1 MKTSLILLWNLKGR
15 DIWFWLMDIRLL
27 VAPEHPLKH
36 CQFNVIW
43 RHKVFALD
51 RRLCYE
57 EVTGT
62 AELGV
67 SAPPPPHPHSLFAR
81 MRYVGRIREKKK
93 ENDEI
98 LKSCNLRQNLLET
111 FRFDRKYF
119 MESPQVWK
127 FSEEEWPRVPLQI
140 RTPGAQY
147 QAPPPKKKRKKAS
160 LSPSTDT
167 RLLCTFRLSDRFA
180 FYQFHELLKC
190 WNIPDSSQTQDRAE
204 KALGN
209 STPIRQTSSLSL

>member
-1 MKTSLILLWNLKGR
+1 
-15 DIWFWLMDIRLL
+15 
-27 VAPEHPLKH
+27 
-36 CQFNVIW
+36 
-43 RHKVFALD
+43 
-51 RRLCYE
+51 
-57 EVTGT
+57 
-62 AELGV
+62 
-67 SAPPPPHPHSLFAR
+67 
-81 MRYVGRIREKKK
+81 MRYVERIREKKK

-127 FSEEEWPRVPLQI
+127 FSEEEQPRVPLQI

-147 QAPPPKKKRKKAS
+147 QAPPPTLKPNPPKKKRKKAS

-209 STPIRQTSSLSL
+209 STPIIQTSSLSL

>member
-1 MKTSLILLWNLKGR
+1 MG
-15 DIWFWLMDIRLL
+15 IRLL

-67 SAPPPPHPHSLFAR
+67 SAPPPHSLFAR
-81 MRYVGRIREKKK
+81 MRYVGRIRERKKK

-147 QAPPPKKKRKKAS
+147 QAPPRKRGKR
-160 LSPSTDT
+160 LRSP
-167 RLLCTFRLSDRFA
+167 RV
-180 FYQFHELLKC
+180 
-190 WNIPDSSQTQDRAE
+190 QTQDYSVRSVCQT
-204 KALGN
+204 GSHFINFMN
-209 STPIRQTSSLSL
+209 SLSIEIFQIRPKLRTGLKKLLETVLVRQTSSLSL

>member
-1 MKTSLILLWNLKGR
+1 MG
-15 DIWFWLMDIRLL
+15 IRLL

-67 SAPPPPHPHSLFAR
+67 SAPPPPHSLFAR

-147 QAPPPKKKRKKAS
+147 QAPPRKRGKR
-160 LSPSTDT
+160 LRSP
-167 RLLCTFRLSDRFA
+167 RV
-180 FYQFHELLKC
+180 
-190 WNIPDSSQTQDRAE
+190 QTQDYSVRSVCQT
-204 KALGN
+204 GSHFINFMN
-209 STPIRQTSSLSL
+209 SLSVEIFQIRPKLRTGLKKLLETVLVRQTSSLSL

>member
-67 SAPPPPHPHSLFAR
+67 SAPPPHPHSLFAR

-147 QAPPPKKKRKKAS
+147 QAPPPRKRGKR
-160 LSPSTDT
+160 LRSP
-167 RLLCTFRLSDRFA
+167 RV
-180 FYQFHELLKC
+180 
-190 WNIPDSSQTQDRAE
+190 QTQDYSVR
-204 KALGN
+204 
-209 STPIRQTSSLSL
+209 SVCQTGSHFINFMNSLSVEIFQIRPKLRTGLKKLLETVLL

>member
-1 MKTSLILLWNLKGR
+1 MKTSSILLWNLKGR

-67 SAPPPPHPHSLFAR
+67 SAPPPPPPFTFCEDE
-81 MRYVGRIREKKK
+81 VCWKNKREKKK

-147 QAPPPKKKRKKAS
+147 QAPPRKRGKR
-160 LSPSTDT
+160 LRSP
-167 RLLCTFRLSDRFA
+167 RV
-180 FYQFHELLKC
+180 
-190 WNIPDSSQTQDRAE
+190 QTQDYSVRSVCQT
-204 KALGN
+204 GSHFINFMN
-209 STPIRQTSSLSL
+209 SLSVEIFQIRPKLRTGLKKLLETVLVRQTSSLSL

>member
-1 MKTSLILLWNLKGR
+1 MG
-15 DIWFWLMDIRLL
+15 IRLL

-67 SAPPPPHPHSLFAR
+67 SAPPPPHSLFAR
-81 MRYVGRIREKKK
+81 MRYVGRIRERKKK

-147 QAPPPKKKRKKAS
+147 QAPPRKRGKR
-160 LSPSTDT
+160 LRSP
-167 RLLCTFRLSDRFA
+167 RV
-180 FYQFHELLKC
+180 
-190 WNIPDSSQTQDRAE
+190 QTQDYSVRSVCQT
-204 KALGN
+204 GSHFINFMN
-209 STPIRQTSSLSL
+209 SLSIEIFQIRPKLRTGLKKLLETVLVRQTSSLSL

>member
-1 MKTSLILLWNLKGR
+1 MG
-15 DIWFWLMDIRLL
+15 IRLL

-67 SAPPPPHPHSLFAR
+67 SAPPPPHSLFAR

-147 QAPPPKKKRKKAS
+147 QAPPRKRGKR
-160 LSPSTDT
+160 LRSP
-167 RLLCTFRLSDRFA
+167 RV
-180 FYQFHELLKC
+180 
-190 WNIPDSSQTQDRAE
+190 QTQDYSVRSVCQT
-204 KALGN
+204 GSHFINFMN
-209 STPIRQTSSLSL
+209 SLSIEIFQIRPKLRTGLKKLLETVLVRQTSSLSL

>member
-1 MKTSLILLWNLKGR
+1 MKTSSILLWSLKGR

-57 EVTGT
+57 EVPGT

-67 SAPPPPHPHSLFAR
+67 SAPPPHPHSLFAR

-111 FRFDRKYF
+111 FRFDRKCF

-147 QAPPPKKKRKKAS
+147 QAPPPRKRGKR
-160 LSPSTDT
+160 LRSP
-167 RLLCTFRLSDRFA
+167 RV
-180 FYQFHELLKC
+180 
-190 WNIPDSSQTQDRAE
+190 QTQDYSVRSVCQT
-204 KALGN
+204 GSHFINFMN
-209 STPIRQTSSLSL
+209 SFSVEIFQIRPKLRTGLKKLLETVLL

>member
-1 MKTSLILLWNLKGR
+1 MKTSSILLWSLKGR

-43 RHKVFALD
+43 RHKVFALN

-67 SAPPPPHPHSLFAR
+67 SAPHPHSLFAR
-81 MRYVGRIREKKK
+81 MRYVRRIREKKK

-140 RTPGAQY
+140 RTPGA
-147 QAPPPKKKRKKAS
+147 PRV
-160 LSPSTDT
+160 
-167 RLLCTFRLSDRFA
+167 
-180 FYQFHELLKC
+180 
-190 WNIPDSSQTQDRAE
+190 QTQDYSVR
-204 KALGN
+204 
-209 STPIRQTSSLSL
+209 SVCQTGSHFINFMNSLSVEIFQIRPKLRTGL

>member
-1 MKTSLILLWNLKGR
+1 
-15 DIWFWLMDIRLL
+15 
-27 VAPEHPLKH
+27 
-36 CQFNVIW
+36 
-43 RHKVFALD
+43 
-51 RRLCYE
+51 
-57 EVTGT
+57 
-62 AELGV
+62 
-67 SAPPPPHPHSLFAR
+67 
-81 MRYVGRIREKKK
+81 MRYVERIKEKKK

-127 FSEEEWPRVPLQI
+127 FSEEEQPRVPLQI

-147 QAPPPKKKRKKAS
+147 QAPPPPTLKPNPPKKKRKKAS

-209 STPIRQTSSLSL
+209 STPIIQTSSLSL

>member
-1 MKTSLILLWNLKGR
+1 MG
-15 DIWFWLMDIRLL
+15 IRLL

-67 SAPPPPHPHSLFAR
+67 SAPPPHPHSLFAR

-147 QAPPPKKKRKKAS
+147 QAPPRKRGKR
-160 LSPSTDT
+160 LRSP
-167 RLLCTFRLSDRFA
+167 RV
-180 FYQFHELLKC
+180 
-190 WNIPDSSQTQDRAE
+190 QTQDYSVRSVCQT
-204 KALGN
+204 GSHFINFMN
-209 STPIRQTSSLSL
+209 SLSIEIFQIRPKLRTGLKKLLETVLVRQTSSLSL

>member
-1 MKTSLILLWNLKGR
+1 MLWRSNR
-15 DIWFWLMDIRLL
+15 D
-27 VAPEHPLKH
+27 
-36 CQFNVIW
+36 CG
-43 RHKVFALD
+43 
-51 RRLCYE
+51 
-57 EVTGT
+57 TG
-62 AELGV
+62 GF
-67 SAPPPPHPHSLFAR
+67 SPPPPHPHSLFAR

-147 QAPPPKKKRKKAS
+147 QAPPRKRGKR
-160 LSPSTDT
+160 LRSP
-167 RLLCTFRLSDRFA
+167 RV
-180 FYQFHELLKC
+180 
-190 WNIPDSSQTQDRAE
+190 QTQDYSVRSVCQT
-204 KALGN
+204 GSHFINFMN
-209 STPIRQTSSLSL
+209 SLSVEIFQIRPKLRTGLKKLLETVLVRQTSSLSL

>member
-1 MKTSLILLWNLKGR
+1 MKTSSILLWNLKGR

-67 SAPPPPHPHSLFAR
+67 SAPPHPHSLFAR

-147 QAPPPKKKRKKAS
+147 QAPPRKRGKR
-160 LSPSTDT
+160 LRSP
-167 RLLCTFRLSDRFA
+167 RV
-180 FYQFHELLKC
+180 
-190 WNIPDSSQTQDRAE
+190 QTQDYSVRSVCQT
-204 KALGN
+204 GSHFINFMN
-209 STPIRQTSSLSL
+209 SFSVEIFQIRPKLRTGLKKLLETVLL

>member
-1 MKTSLILLWNLKGR
+1 MKTSSILLWSLKGR

-43 RHKVFALD
+43 RHKVFALN

-67 SAPPPPHPHSLFAR
+67 SAPPPPPPFTFCEDEVCWKNKR
-81 MRYVGRIREKKK
+81 GKKK

-127 FSEEEWPRVPLQI
+127 FSEEEWHRVPLQI

-147 QAPPPKKKRKKAS
+147 QAPPPPRKKKEEKGFALPEYRHKTTLYVLFVRQVRI
-160 LSPSTDT
+160 LSIS
-167 RLLCTFRLSDRFA
+167 
-180 FYQFHELLKC
+180 
-190 WNIPDSSQTQDRAE
+190 W
-204 KALGN
+204 
-209 STPIRQTSSLSL
+209 TP